1 MTSAV
6 MGSWKRVDES
16 KAHGMIVSGE
26 REGRNY
32 VLKLQPQK
40 TELKAQSKTQARR
53 KCMPIY
59 RYDERK

>member
-1 MTSAV
+1 MTSVV

-26 REGRNY
+26 REERNY

-40 TELKAQSKTQARR
+40 IELKA
-53 KCMPIY
+53 
-59 RYDERK
+59 